1 MDLRKFNRSKIN
13 LEEGN
18 NSIKTST
25 VCLINIDFKRQF

>member
-25 VCLINIDFKRQF
+25 VCLPNVQF